1 MLACLLCANSDRTQ
15 RSKIRAYS
23 TSWSAFRGTDITE
36 FLTGSR
42 ASLCLDVGGPDHLG
56 PFLSFVGDELA
67 KIGGR
72 EREPG
77 AAHVRKP
84 RLQLRVRQGRVDVFV
99 GFLDRPGRLGPCCA
113 YA

>member
-36 FLTGSR
+36 FLAGSR

-72 EREPG
+72 EGEHGP
-77 AAHVRKP
+77 APVRKP
-84 RLQLRVRQGRVDVFV
+84 RLQLRVPKGRVDLLFCFFHVV
-99 GFLDRPGRLGPCCA
+99 
-113 YA
+113 